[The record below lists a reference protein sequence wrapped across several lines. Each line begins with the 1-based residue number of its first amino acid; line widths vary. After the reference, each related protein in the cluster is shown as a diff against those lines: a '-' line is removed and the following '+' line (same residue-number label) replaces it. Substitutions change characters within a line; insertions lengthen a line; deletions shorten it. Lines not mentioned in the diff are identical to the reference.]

1 LSTAS
6 TKSSNPALVP
16 RCDDRLNGGGIDRIN
31 CGPGR
36 EGVIKDRADVAV
48 RCERTG

>member
-1 LSTAS
+1 MGGSGGDTIVA
-6 TKSSNPALVP
+6 V
-16 RCDDRLNGGGIDRIN
+16 GGGIDRIK

-48 RCERTG
+48 RCARTS